1 VSERIRQ
8 TVKTLK
14 LIAGDLHI
22 SDDAIE
28 RYCFGQIT
36 NTADLYLFEEYLLSC
51 PACAG
56 RAQAVGGYVDAM
68 RTALAETNSVKTR
81 AVAQL

>member
-1 VSERIRQ
+1 MGERIRQ
-8 TVKTLK
+8 TVKTFK
-14 LIAGDLHI
+14 LISGDHHI

-36 NTADLYLFEEYLLSC
+36 NKADLYLFEEYVLSC
-51 PACAG
+51 RACAG

-68 RTALAETNSVKTR
+68 RAALAKMNSIKTR
-81 AVAQL
+81 AVAH